1 MKTTLKLTIAS
12 AMFVGLTYNSLAQNV
27 GINGTGANPDNSAML
42 DVSATNRGL
51 LMPRVALTA
60 TNVAAPVTAPAT
72 SLMVYNT
79 ATAGTAPNN
88 VTPGYYY
95 WDGTR
100 WVRFAFG
107 NPSTNEA
114 WLITGNNGTLAPTTA
129 LGTAMNNN
137 FVGTRDNVSF
147 VLGAN
152 NRERLRILNTGQ
164 IGVNVQAPWAT
175 SRFQVNALGGDDG
188 VVVSAS
194 TTGDGVYAQNTG
206 TGNAVTGISTNAIGF
221 GVEAINADATGIA
234 LIGRTG
240 TTVPLLFA
248 DGSGGAFSAPLIGG
262 SAIGRT
268 ATGSDGFI
276 GAGNN
281 TTMVYTGTGGTGIA
295 GTISGGAGAYGVM
308 GTHYNGANGDRFG
321 LLGSS
326 EYGGYFQFNNNIRA
340 NAASATSGLYAQFN
354 NNNITT
360 IASADEG
367 LFTQFNATT
376 QALLATPD
384 EAIYAIRGG
393 RNMIVATNT
402 FAAQFAFDA
411 SNFTI
416 VGSAL
421 HGVQSQT
428 ANIAGSGVLGI
439 HTAGGTGLFANGNT
453 GASGTKA
460 FQIDHP
466 LDPAN
471 KYLNHY
477 SIESP
482 EVLNMYRGSIVLDGN
497 GEATI
502 MMPTYFDAINTNF
515 SYQLTAVGAAMP
527 NLFVET
533 ELTTGG
539 QFKISGGVANKKVS
553 WVVYAE
559 RNDEW
564 VKQYPN
570 SKAVEIVKSAE
581 ESGKYL
587 VPALYGQPANMGI
600 HYQEVQQRSY
610 EIKRPESVPTN
621 KRLETVTRDLEK
633 APKVPVAN

>member
-1 MKTTLKLTIAS
+1 MRKLT
-12 AMFVGLTYNSLAQNV
+12 FNSILFATLFFTVDQAWSQNV
-27 GINGTGANPDNSAML
+27 AINTNGAAPAASAML
-42 DVSATNRGL
+42 DVVSSNRGL
-51 LMPRVALTA
+51 LIPRLALTA
-60 TNVAAPVTAPAT
+60 TNLAAPVTAPAT

-79 ATAGTAPNN
+79 ATAGAVPNN
-88 VTPGYYY
+88 VFPGYYY
-95 WDGTR
+95 WDGAK
-100 WVRFAFG
+100 WVRMATG
-107 NPSTNEA
+107 NPSTNDA
-114 WLITGNNGTLAPTTA
+114 WLLTGNTGTLAPTSA
-129 LGTAMNNN
+129 LGAAMNNN

-152 NRERLRILNTGQ
+152 NLERMRILNTGQ
-164 IGVNVQAPWAT
+164 IGVNTQTPFGTSMFQA
-175 SRFQVNALGGDDG
+175 NAGGANDAIVG
-188 VVVSAS
+188 LAN
-194 TTGDGVYAQNTG
+194 TTGDAVYAQNAG
-206 TGNAVTGISTNAIGF
+206 TGNAVTGFSSNVNGF
-221 GVEAINADATGIA
+221 AVDALNTVGTSVA
-234 LIGRTG
+234 LLGRTG
-240 TTVPLLFA
+240 GTIPLLFA
-248 DGSGGAFSAPLIGG
+248 DGSGASFSGPLLGAA
-262 SAIGRT
+262 AIGRNT
-268 ATGSDGFI
+268 SGSDGFI

-321 LLGSS
+321 LLGSF

-376 QALLATPD
+376 QAVLASID
-384 EAIYAIRGG
+384 EALYAIRGG
-393 RNMIVATNT
+393 RSMMVATNT
-402 FAAQFAFDA
+402 FAAQLVYDL

-428 ANIAGSGVLGI
+428 ANPSGSGVLGI

-502 MMPTYFDAINTNF
+502 TMPTYFDAINTNF

-564 VKQYPN
+564 VRQYPN

-610 EIKRPESVPTN
+610 EIKTMESVPTN